1 RLGFMFARTSSAS
14 APGFGMDSSVFVSKN
29 SIPRNDTCLF
39 TIGPPHENPNPTPSA
54 LRTVIELDAPSC
66 QAVISVGGKILTG
79 FFRNNQRVAINSRK
93 QASVFS
99 GIVRQCRDFLQ
110 CSVFLPIFLTFRIG
124 KNSLWHLIVP
134 HSASVPCLVL
144 RGCHRTDAYDAQR
157 KHDNKAFH
165 C

>member
-1 RLGFMFARTSSAS
+1 MFARTSSAS

-93 QASVFS
+93 QARVFS
-99 GIVRQCRDFLQ
+99 CVVRQCRDFLRG
-110 CSVFLPIFLTFRIG
+110 SVFLPIFLTFRISE
-124 KNSLWHLIVP
+124 NSLRHLIVP
-134 HSASVPCLVL
+134 HSASAPSLVL
-144 RGCHRTDAYDAQR
+144 RGCRRTDAYDAQR
-157 KHDNKAFH
+157 KHDNQAFH